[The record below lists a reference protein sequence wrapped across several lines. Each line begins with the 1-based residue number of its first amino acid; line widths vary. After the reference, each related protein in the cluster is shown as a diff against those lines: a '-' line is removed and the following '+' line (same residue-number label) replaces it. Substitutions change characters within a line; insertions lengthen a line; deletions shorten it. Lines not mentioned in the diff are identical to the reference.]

1 MKFFYDLK
9 NKILENL
16 FLIILF
22 LILIILNDA
31 FLLNYDSLKNKS
43 ISQVI
48 QKKEELFND
57 SKEET
62 KTNTIKVDIKGYVKK
77 PNVYEIS
84 EESNVLDLINM
95 AGGLKK
101 GATTENINLS
111 KKLKDEM
118 VVIVSKKSDI
128 KKKNITS
135 DNPQTVII
143 PIESEDVK
151 IENSSIE
158 GLITDE
164 VQNIDVSQNIDKKT
178 NLNNATLEELL
189 MLPGIGEAKANSII
203 EYRSKTKFNT
213 IEDVKNISG
222 IGDSLFD
229 KIKDKIT
236 V

>member
-9 NKILENL
+9 NKFLENL
-16 FLIILF
+16 FLIVLF
-22 LILIILNDA
+22 LILIIFNDA
-31 FLLNYDSLKNKS
+31 FLLNYSNSKNNS
-43 ISQVI
+43 ISPVI
-48 QKKEELFND
+48 QKNEELFNG
-57 SKEET
+57 SKEVT

-118 VVIVSKKSDI
+118 VVIISKKSDI
-128 KKKNITS
+128 KKKNNS
-135 DNPQTVII
+135 LENRQTVIF
-143 PIESEDVK
+143 PKDSEDVK
-151 IENSSIE
+151 IENSTVE
-158 GLITDE
+158 GLIIDE
-164 VQNIDVSQNIDKKT
+164 VQNIEASQNIDKKI
-178 NLNNATLEELL
+178 NVNNATLGELL
-189 MLPGIGEAKANSII
+189 TLPGIGEAKANSIM
-203 EYRSKTKFNT
+203 EYRSKTRFNT

>member
-48 QKKEELFND
+48 QKNEELFND